1 MQHKEYHHIM
11 ALLPILSFPDPRLRT
26 RAKPINKV
34 TDDIRTLA
42 NDMLETMYAAPG
54 VGLAASQVDRHIE
67 LIVMDISEDKSQ
79 PMVFINPKVTPLCT
93 ETIPYEE
100 GCLSVP
106 EIYDKVERP
115 ARVRIDALDLSGQSV
130 SIEAEGLLAV
140 CIQHEMD
147 HLSGKLFVDYLSPL
161 KRQRIKD
168 KLMKREREKV
178 RVR

>member
-1 MQHKEYHHIM
+1 M

-26 RAKPINKV
+26 QAKPVEKI
-34 TDDIRTLA
+34 TDEIRTLA
-42 NDMLETMYAAPG
+42 SNMLETMYAAPG

-67 LIVMDISEDKSQ
+67 LIVMDISEDKSK
-79 PMVFINPKVTPLCT
+79 PMVFINPKVTPLST
-93 ETIPYEE
+93 ETAPYEE

-115 ARVRIDALDLSGQSV
+115 ARVRIEALDLTGQS
-130 SIEAEGLLAV
+130 ICLDADGLLAV

-147 HLSGKLFVDYLSPL
+147 HLKGKLFVDYLSPL

-168 KLMKREREKV
+168 KLVKREREKV